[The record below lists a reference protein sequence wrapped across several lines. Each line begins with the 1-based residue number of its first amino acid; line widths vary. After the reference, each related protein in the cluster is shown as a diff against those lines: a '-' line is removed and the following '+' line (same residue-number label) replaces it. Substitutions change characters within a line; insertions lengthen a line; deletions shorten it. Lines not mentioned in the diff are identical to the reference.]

1 MAGGFALKKKIKKNT
16 GLCCEGIAQECY
28 AQCDNKVSGTFK
40 LTR

>member
-1 MAGGFALKKKIKKNT
+1 MLDNLDFFMY
-16 GLCCEGIAQECY
+16 CEGIAQECY